1 MVEKNIT
8 SFINERTLEYKLV
21 PDLQKALEPH
31 CNAAMPMF
39 FWKTREGGIRSRAS
53 FPGESFKVIA
63 MFARRPKVHDKS
75 NALYATIND
84 ELLIFAE
91 HAINMG
97 VPTLGGFCA
106 ARNLG
111 EITSAHSIWIPLFK
125 SDESMNLLRWNES
138 DSPGGSLSTYESK
151 VASINTGELP
161 EAILPRCEPMSFGT
175 AIDTMDRLRSVLNRE
190 AVLPYYY
197 GSSYK
202 PVYMLTQGSRL

>member
-53 FPGESFKVIA
+53 SIGESFKVIA
-63 MFARRPKVHDKS
+63 MFARRPKVHDKT
-75 NALYATIND
+75 NVLYATIND
-84 ELLIFAE
+84 ELLTFAE
-91 HAINMG
+91 HAISMG
-97 VPTLGGFCA
+97 VPTIGGFCA
-106 ARNLG
+106 ARDLR
-111 EITSAHSIWIPLFK
+111 EINSAHPIWIPLLK
-125 SDESMNLLRWNES
+125 SDEAMHLLRWNES
-138 DSPGGSLSTYESK
+138 DSSGGSLSTYDSK
-151 VASINTGELP
+151 TASFKTGELP
-161 EAILPRCEPMSFGT
+161 EAILPRCEPMSFGA

-202 PVYMLTQGSRL
+202 PVYMLIEGSRL